1 MFGTGG
7 DEINVNCYD
16 KDEQTQEDLKKSGKT
31 LEQALDTFTRRTHGA
46 LRGFG
51 KKAVVW
57 QGGSPLELMYLASS
71 HESRHGV

>member
-16 KDEQTQEDLKKSGKT
+16 KDAQTQEDLKKSGKT

-46 LRGFG
+46 LRGLG

-57 QGGSPLELMYLASS
+57 QGGLSLEVDVAREAS
-71 HESRHGV
+71 